1 MDEYIGTVE
10 YFTSSTLCG
19 IELNRHI
26 GDGVIRRVLAALVG
40 TLMPEVD

>member
-10 YFTSSTLCG
+10 CFTSSALCG
-19 IELNRHI
+19 TELNKHI

-40 TLMPEVD
+40 TLMCEVD